1 VIREE
6 LQMEISK
13 GLTTAISE
21 LGFPIVIA
29 LVSIFIL
36 YKLGIIILKFVQ
48 DLVGK
53 QQTDRMKN
61 IEQIKIDTVKAI
73 EQLQVELDEEQRDTR
88 KEIAEI
94 KTMVIRLIDRVRL
107 LAEEVY
113 DHDTTARAV
122 WDIGNRKPKHR
133 TRTERRE
140 QLQDELADIGKN
152 GDS

>member
-1 VIREE
+1 
-6 LQMEISK
+6 MEISK
-13 GLTTAISE
+13 GLTSAISE

-29 LVSIFIL
+29 LVSVFIL

>member
-1 VIREE
+1 
-6 LQMEISK
+6 MEISK

-29 LVSIFIL
+29 LVAVFIL
-36 YKLGIIILKFVQ
+36 YKLGTILLKFFQ

-88 KEIAEI
+88 KEVAEI

-122 WDIGNRKPKHR
+122 WDIGHRKPKHR

-152 GDS
+152 GD

>member
-1 VIREE
+1 
-6 LQMEISK
+6 MDISK

-21 LGFPIVIA
+21 LGFPVVIA
-29 LVSIFIL
+29 LISVIII
-36 YKLGIIILKFVQ
+36 YKLGVFLLKFFQ

-53 QQTDRMKN
+53 QQTDRMKS
-61 IEQIKIDTVKAI
+61 IEQIKDDTVKAI
-73 EQLQVELDEEQRDTR
+73 EQLQSELDEEQRDTR
-88 KEIAEI
+88 KEIGDI
-94 KTMVIRLIDRVRL
+94 KVMVVRLIDRVRL

-152 GDS
+152 GDDH

>member
-1 VIREE
+1 
-6 LQMEISK
+6 MEISK
-13 GLTTAISE
+13 GLTAAISE
-21 LGFPIVIA
+21 LGFPVVIA
-29 LVSIFIL
+29 LISVIII
-36 YKLGIIILKFVQ
+36 YKLGVFLLKFFQ

-61 IEQIKIDTVKAI
+61 IEQIKVDTVKAI
-73 EQLQVELDEEQRDTR
+73 EQLQTELDEEQRDTR

-94 KTMVIRLIDRVRL
+94 KTMVVRLIDRVRL

-113 DHDTTARAV
+113 DHDVTARAV
-122 WDIGNRKPKHR
+122 WQINPKRAKHR
-133 TRTERRE
+133 TRAERRD

>member
-1 VIREE
+1 
-6 LQMEISK
+6 MEISK

-73 EQLQVELDEEQRDTR
+73 EQLQIELDEEQRDTR
-88 KEIAEI
+88 KEVAEI

-122 WDIGNRKPKHR
+122 WDIGHRKPKHR

-152 GDS
+152 GD

>member
-1 VIREE
+1 
-6 LQMEISK
+6 MEISK
-13 GLTTAISE
+13 GLTAAISE

-29 LVSIFIL
+29 LVAVFIL
-36 YKLGIIILKFVQ
+36 YKLGTILLKFFQ

-73 EQLQVELDEEQRDTR
+73 EQLQIELDEEQRDTR

-152 GDS
+152 GD

>member
-1 VIREE
+1 
-6 LQMEISK
+6 MEISK
-13 GLTTAISE
+13 GLTAAISE
-21 LGFPIVIA
+21 LGFPVVIA
-29 LVSIFIL
+29 LISIIII
-36 YKLGIIILKFVQ
+36 YKLGVFLLRFFQ

-73 EQLQVELDEEQRDTR
+73 EQLQTELDEEQRDTR
-88 KEIAEI
+88 KEIGDI
-94 KTMVIRLIDRVRL
+94 KTMVVRLIDRVRL

-113 DHDTTARAV
+113 DHDVTARAV
-122 WDIGNRKPKHR
+122 WQINPKRSKHR
-133 TRTERRE
+133 TRAERRD

>member
-1 VIREE
+1 
-6 LQMEISK
+6 MEISK
-13 GLTTAISE
+13 GLTAAISE

-29 LVSIFIL
+29 LVSVFIL

-88 KEIAEI
+88 KEVAEI

-113 DHDTTARAV
+113 DHDVTARAV
-122 WDIGNRKPKHR
+122 WQINPKRAKHR
-133 TRTERRE
+133 TRAERRD

-152 GDS
+152 GDNH

>member
-1 VIREE
+1 
-6 LQMEISK
+6 MEISK
-13 GLTTAISE
+13 GLTSAISE

-29 LVSIFIL
+29 LVSVFIL

-61 IEQIKIDTVKAI
+61 IEQIKLDTVKAI

-152 GDS
+152 GDDH

>member
-1 VIREE
+1 
-6 LQMEISK
+6 MEISK
-13 GLTTAISE
+13 GLTAAISE

-53 QQTDRMKN
+53 QQTDRMKT

-88 KEIAEI
+88 KEVAEI

-122 WDIGNRKPKHR
+122 WDIGHRKPKHR

>member
-1 VIREE
+1 
-6 LQMEISK
+6 MDISK

-21 LGFPIVIA
+21 LGFPVVIA
-29 LVSIFIL
+29 LISVIII
-36 YKLGIIILKFVQ
+36 YKLGVFLLKFFQ

-152 GDS
+152 GDDH

>member
-1 VIREE
+1 
-6 LQMEISK
+6 MEISK
-13 GLTTAISE
+13 GLTSAISE

-29 LVSIFIL
+29 LVSVFIL

-88 KEIAEI
+88 KEVAEI

-113 DHDTTARAV
+113 DHDVTARAV
-122 WDIGNRKPKHR
+122 WQINPKRAKHR
-133 TRTERRE
+133 TRAERRD

-152 GDS
+152 GDNH

>member
-1 VIREE
+1 
-6 LQMEISK
+6 MEISK
-13 GLTTAISE
+13 GLTSAISE

-29 LVSIFIL
+29 LVSVFIL
-36 YKLGIIILKFVQ
+36 YKLGVIILKFVQ

-61 IEQIKIDTVKAI
+61 IEQIKLDTVKAI

-152 GDS
+152 GDDH